1 MDENLQDYLTDCQQE
16 KIAFEDTIFPCNIS
30 SMKIGDRIKKYREK
44 IGLSQ
49 SELARR
55 IGVKPQ
61 AVQAWETGKN
71 GPSRKR
77 GQAIAKELRITEEE
91 LEFGTSVER
100 ADPSPKGS
108 NPDLL
113 KKMSFILSES
123 RIPLLSDEFR
133 EGWGIF
139 PYRSEGIMALLDSPE
154 GASER
159 AFGIRVRGRGMEPEF
174 FEGEIVI
181 VDPALEVQSGDF
193 VVVLLEGQK
202 YALVRR
208 LLVEPDQTRYLEGLH
223 PVYGGAPI
231 PLLSP
236 PLFLGKI
243 IEKRKRY

>member
-1 MDENLQDYLTDCQQE
+1 METV
-16 KIAFEDTIFPCNIS
+16 
-30 SMKIGDRIKKYREK
+30 GDRIAYLIKKKGMKQTVLAKK
-44 IGLSQ
+44 IGVS
-49 SELARR
+49 S
-55 IGVKPQ
+55 Q
-61 AVQAWETGKN
+61 AVNQWISGSVKKISGENIVKL
-71 GPSRKR
+71 
-77 GQAIAKELRITEEE
+77 AKALQTTPEWILSGSISKTF
-91 LEFGTSVER
+91 EFGTSVER